1 MRRKKKRSLP
11 AEGNLILLLF
21 FAGFTLGILFM
32 NVWWN
37 MEGAGA
43 EAGGLYGLAVLMEQP
58 WKKGDYFLYLLKRRG
73 SLFLLAALS
82 GITVFGVPVAAVG
95 VLGTGMALGSLI
107 SLGLL
112 EVGLKGGVLVLGIFF
127 PQLLL
132 YMPGILG
139 IGILTYRSS
148 LQGWKSREI
157 PLALYRRQLFWLGGF
172 LMLCLAGMFL
182 EAYVN
187 PEIVTFFI
195 KRLKIF

>member
-21 FAGFTLGILFM
+21 FVGFTLGILFM

-95 VLGTGMALGSLI
+95 VLGTGMVLGSLI

-195 KRLKIF
+195 KKLKIF

>member
-127 PQLLL
+127 
-132 YMPGILG
+132 
-139 IGILTYRSS
+139 RSFCCIC
-148 LQGWKSREI
+148 RE
-157 PLALYRRQLFWLGGF
+157 Y
-172 LMLCLAGMFL
+172 
-182 EAYVN
+182 
-187 PEIVTFFI
+187 
-195 KRLKIF
+195 